1 MAAEGLE
8 CLGVE
13 VEFPAA
19 TIDDAILQR
28 FGDAEMVAN
37 MEKVFFG
44 EGRNALGHSYAKLIR
59 GPAGRNDLEDVIDL
73 LRQETWTKRAVL
85 TLCGTGDG
93 KVPCINV
100 IQFLIRDRTV
110 HTIYF
115 ARGQDAFRKFY
126 ADGHCVASMARKVAD
141 SLGLPSGTVTGF
153 IGSCHVYHQD
163 LPEIRKLLEATKVE
177 LTVPNFIDKPGN
189 RPLQFIDSQRNV
201 RTRPAGESEK
211 ASQKHSENAVLR
223 NLSQTH
229 GGPKA

>member
-1 MAAEGLE
+1 MAAEGYE
-8 CLGVE
+8 SLGIE
-13 VEFPAA
+13 IQFPADTA
-19 TIDDAILQR
+19 NDETLKR

-44 EGRNALGHSYAKLIR
+44 EGQNALGHSYAKLIR

-85 TLCGTGDG
+85 TLCGTGNG
-93 KVPCINV
+93 KLPCINV
-100 IQFLIRDRTV
+100 IQFLIRDGAV

-126 ADGHCVASMARKVAD
+126 ADGLCVASMARKVAD

-163 LPEIRKLLEATKVE
+163 LPEIRKLLEATKVD
-177 LTVPNFIDKPGN
+177 LTVPNFIDQPGN
-189 RPLQFIDSQRNV
+189 RPLQFFDSQRDV
-201 RTRPAGESEK
+201 RTRPASESEE
-211 ASQKHSENAVLR
+211 ASQKHSENAGLR
-223 NLSQTH
+223 NLSQTY
-229 GGPKA
+229 GGPNA